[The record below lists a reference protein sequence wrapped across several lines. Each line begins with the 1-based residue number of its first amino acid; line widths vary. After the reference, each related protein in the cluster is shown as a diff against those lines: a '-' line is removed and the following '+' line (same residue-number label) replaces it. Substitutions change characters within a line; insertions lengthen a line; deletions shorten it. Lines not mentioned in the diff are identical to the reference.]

1 MAGGDNCEQCRE
13 HSGQLA
19 KAEANKEAIGLLNG
33 QLIAIVSGQH
43 EIRETMAKFAGDMT
57 SRVDYMEE
65 KVDKM
70 DHLTEAVLRLGI
82 AVESSNAAIEQS
94 NAENKV
100 TLAKVLE
107 ILTKHETVMDGHATE
122 IEALKLVPAKQALK
136 LQDYIK
142 GLFLAVFAGGIMT
155 LLWEKA
161 VSIWSK

>member
-1 MAGGDNCEQCRE
+1 VAGENCEQCRE

-43 EIRETMAKFAGDMT
+43 EIREGVAEIV

-82 AVESSNAAIEQS
+82 AVERSNDAIELS
-94 NAENKV
+94 NAENKA
-100 TLAKVLE
+100 TLNKVLE
-107 ILTKHETVMDGHATE
+107 ILTKHEVRMDDHASE
-122 IEALKLVPAKQALK
+122 IQNLKLAPANGALKLIDV
-136 LQDYIK
+136 IK
-142 GLFLAVFAGGIMT
+142 GIFVSVFAGGVMV
-155 LLWEKA
+155 LLWDKV
-161 VSIWSK
+161 VSIWRAAP

>member
-1 MAGGDNCEQCRE
+1 VAGGDNCEQCRE

-19 KAEANKEAIGLLNG
+19 KAEANKEAIGLLNS

-43 EIRETMAKFAGDMT
+43 EIREGVAELV

-82 AVESSNAAIEQS
+82 AVENSNAAIEQS

-100 TLAKVLE
+100 TLTKVLE

-122 IEALKLVPAKQALK
+122 IEALKLAPAKQALK
-136 LQDYIK
+136 WVDVIK
-142 GLFLAVFAGGIMT
+142 GIFITVFAGGVVA
-155 LLWEKA
+155 LLWDKA
-161 VSIWSK
+161 VSIWRTAP